1 MDVSKLGALFPKPV
15 AAPSNGQSLGQ
26 VYKHIWLGSNLKKIM
41 LPNSIWLRS
50 GKPTYTK
57 IAVFFADRSKGGPLF
72 KKFGCKFCIVQRAEI
87 VLKGGFRVI
96 SGPWNIP

>member
-26 VYKHIWLGSNLKKIM
+26 VHKHMTWVKSKKKLFCPIAFGFGQESLPIPRAQFFLQIVRKGDPCSKNL
-41 LPNSIWLRS
+41 
-50 GKPTYTK
+50 
-57 IAVFFADRSKGGPLF
+57 FANF
-72 KKFGCKFCIVQRAEI
+72 VQFS
-87 VLKGGFRVI
+87 GFRVI

>member
-26 VYKHIWLGSNLKKIM
+26 VYKHIWLGSNLKKIK

-50 GKPTYTK
+50 GKPTHTK
-57 IAVFFADRSKGGPLF
+57 SAVFFGRWFETWTL
-72 KKFGCKFCIVQRAEI
+72 VQKI
-87 VLKGGFRVI
+87 WVQIL
-96 SGPWNIP
+96 

>member
-26 VYKHIWLGSNLKKIM
+26 VYKHIWLGSNLKKIK

-50 GKPTYTK
+50 GKPTHTK
-57 IAVFFADRSKGGPLF
+57 SAVFFCRSFERGTLVPKICLQIF
-72 KKFGCKFCIVQRAEI
+72 IVQRFQ
-87 VLKGGFRVI
+87 GDFRAMEHSMREGV
-96 SGPWNIP
+96 SQ